1 MFWEDR
7 DRHRLTLQMHCH
19 AGHPVRTIA
28 EPLGGNSA
36 GGWTR
41 QLLRILPEVG
51 TVHLVLSPTQS
62 IPRQAFVPILAAC
75 FYRRHMIVDWRHRF
89 AELQFES
96 ADRLTLGLL
105 RRAARVLVATDSMA
119 ASLRR
124 RGVQARSLRPAI
136 DHDRLSKRTLD
147 CVQPHILAS
156 LAVEGDGFSSPVGW
170 RCLIQGFQL
179 VKDKY
184 PRAELTVLV
193 DGLTSAQIA
202 TSRQQLP
209 AGVALECASDDQIVT
224 ECFARADCF
233 VNPAAIGNP
242 VGSVV
247 TALAIGLPVLSTN
260 SGSIPEIISDGV
272 NGLLF
277 RSDQPSALADR
288 VIQLVESP
296 ELVASL
302 SIGAKKNAAAFAW
315 PAASKSWLHAC
326 QPR

>member
-1 MFWEDR
+1 
-7 DRHRLTLQMHCH
+7 
-19 AGHPVRTIA
+19 
-28 EPLGGNSA
+28 
-36 GGWTR
+36 
-41 QLLRILPEVG
+41 LLRILPEVG
-51 TVHLVLSPTQS
+51 TVHLVLSPIQT

-136 DHDRLSKRTLD
+136 DHDQLPKRTLD

-202 TSRQQLP
+202 TSRHQVP

-224 ECFARADCF
+224 ECLARADCF

-260 SGSIPEIISDGV
+260 TGSIPEIISDGV

-302 SIGAKKNAAAFAW
+302 SHGAKKNAATFAW